1 MSLHLVKR
9 LATFKVKSDMIMTNT
24 EEAVDVIMTKT
35 IITVKPDDTCLKVQE
50 IFGENSIHHI
60 LVVHNS
66 EVLGIISNNDML
78 KMYAEFYA
86 QRDHETLASITAND
100 IMTDNPLTINLDDSI
115 GLAADIILANKLHA
129 LPVMDGDE
137 LVGIITNHDILKY
150 CFK

>member
-1 MSLHLVKR
+1 
-9 LATFKVKSDMIMTNT
+9 MTNT

-50 IFGENSIHHI
+50 IFSENPIHHI
-60 LVVHNS
+60 LVIENS

-78 KMYAEFYA
+78 KMYKEFYA
-86 QRDHETLASITAND
+86 KRDHETLASITAGE
-100 IMTDNPLTINLDDSI
+100 IMTANPLTINIDDSI

-137 LVGIITNHDILKY
+137 LAGILTNHDILKF